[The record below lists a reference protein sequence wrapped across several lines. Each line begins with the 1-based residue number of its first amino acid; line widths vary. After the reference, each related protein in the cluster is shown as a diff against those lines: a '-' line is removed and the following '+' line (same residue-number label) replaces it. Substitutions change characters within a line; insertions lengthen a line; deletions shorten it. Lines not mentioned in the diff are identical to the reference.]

1 MESAKNIQ
9 NSEETLYLEYKSET
23 GRLNILG
30 FWIFIGAEIALFAT
44 LFATYA
50 VLTGRTADGP
60 TAGELFELKGV
71 LIQTF
76 LLLTSSFT
84 CGLAIHQMRAQNL
97 KGLLLW
103 LSVTIA
109 LGITFLGFEISE
121 FMLYI
126 SEGATLGTSAFWS
139 AFFVLA
145 GTHGAHVTFGI
156 GWIILII
163 LQLWKKGLTP
173 ETSSKVF
180 IASLYW
186 HFLDVVWI
194 FIFTGVYLTGM
205 VNHG

>member
-1 MESAKNIQ
+1 MGASNNNNQPDEA
-9 NSEETLYLEYKSET
+9 LYLEYKSET

-60 TAGELFELKGV
+60 LAGELFELRGV

-84 CGLAIHQMRAQNL
+84 CGLAIHQMRAHNL

-103 LSVTIA
+103 L
-109 LGITFLGFEISE
+109 GITIGLGAIFLGYEISE
-121 FMLYI
+121 FMLYV
-126 SEGATLGTSAFWS
+126 SEGATIGTSAFWS

-145 GTHGAHVTFGI
+145 GTHGVHVTFGI
-156 GWIILII
+156 GWILLIM
-163 LQLWKKGLTP
+163 LQLWRKGLTP

-186 HFLDVVWI
+186 HFLDVIWI

>member
-1 MESAKNIQ
+1 MESAKHIH
-9 NSEETLYLEYKSET
+9 NSDEALYLEYKSET

-50 VLTGRTADGP
+50 VLMERTADGP

-97 KGLLLW
+97 KGLLFW

-109 LGITFLGFEISE
+109 LGVTFLGFEISE

-126 SEGATLGTSAFWS
+126 SEGATIGTSAFWS

-194 FIFTGVYLTGM
+194 FIFTGVYITGM